1 MENKP
6 VILQVLPALGTGGVE
21 RGTVDMAKAIIQAGG
36 IAIVASEDGI
46 WQHYLEKIGAIYIHL
61 PLSSKNPWIIWK
73 NHYAL
78 IKIIQYYKVD
88 IVHAR
93 SRAPAWS
100 AWLAAKKC
108 HIRFVTTWHGVFQAK
123 WFGKR
128 WYNQVMTKGEKVIAI
143 SHYIANHLQQ
153 EYHVNQ
159 QKLCI
164 IPRGVDLTIFDPSL
178 PLGNRISSLAQSWG
192 ISEEQKILLLP
203 GRITEWKGHKLLLQ
217 AFAELK
223 FNHPN
228 WICIFVGP
236 AKEKDHFLKELL
248 DLADYLKIKKSIYFV
263 GNSQDMP
270 AVYALANI
278 VVVPSLKP
286 EPFGRVVIEAQ
297 AMEKPVVV
305 ANHGG
310 AAETVEENVTGYLF
324 KPGSVNNLV
333 FVLDQLMEK
342 TDADL
347 NWIGRLARE
356 AVQKKYTLQQMQC
369 KTLSVYNEILP
380 AENKLKINDVS

>member
-1 MENKP
+1 M
-6 VILQVLPALGTGGVE
+6 
-21 RGTVDMAKAIIQAGG
+21 
-36 IAIVASEDGI
+36 
-46 WQHYLEKIGAIYIHL
+46 
-61 PLSSKNPWIIWK
+61 
-73 NHYAL
+73 
-78 IKIIQYYKVD
+78 
-88 IVHAR
+88 
-93 SRAPAWS
+93 
-100 AWLAAKKC
+100 
-108 HIRFVTTWHGVFQAK
+108 
-123 WFGKR
+123 
-128 WYNQVMTKGEKVIAI
+128 
-143 SHYIANHLQQ
+143 
-153 EYHVNQ
+153 
-159 QKLCI
+159 
-164 IPRGVDLTIFDPSL
+164 
-178 PLGNRISSLAQSWG
+178 
-192 ISEEQKILLLP
+192 
-203 GRITEWKGHKLLLQ
+203 
-217 AFAELK
+217 
-223 FNHPN
+223 
-228 WICIFVGP
+228 
-236 AKEKDHFLKELL
+236 
-248 DLADYLKIKKSIYFV
+248 